1 MYPND
6 VVKLAA
12 MFDVAGLRSS
22 PDVRRIITRSG
33 SRVRTMLFCKRYSEP
48 RLSHESAGETRH
60 SRVCMFSPS
69 VLDLRTQPLVLYI
82 PGGAHLTDFPYT
94 PDAHAL
100 VRPPGTAETFDV
112 LVECKND
119 LDYLSD
125 PLLAPRLV
133 RVAEVLARIG
143 IHFVTVTEDELPKT
157 LDRTLDEL
165 QRHRK
170 HLGAPEDLLFLRN
183 ALATNTFEVFGDL
196 VAKVGRVR
204 ALHALA
210 SHQIHLDHFETLT
223 DSSRLFSTL
232 TEDRDAAR
240 HLYAGI

>member
-6 VVKLAA
+6 LFKLAA

-22 PDVRRIITRSG
+22 PDVRKIITRSG
-33 SRVRTMLFCKRYSEP
+33 SRVRTMLFCNRYSEP
-48 RLSHESAGETRH
+48 RLSHESAGEKRH
-60 SRVCMFSPS
+60 SRACMLSPS
-69 VLDLRTQPLVLYI
+69 VLDLRTQPLVLNV
-82 PGGAHLTDFPYT
+82 PGGPDLADFPYT
-94 PDAHAL
+94 PDARAL
-100 VRPPGTAETFDV
+100 VRPTGSAEAFDV
-112 LVECKND
+112 LVECKDD
-119 LDYLSD
+119 LDYLKD

-133 RVAEVLARIG
+133 RVTEVLARIG
-143 IHFVTVTEDELPKT
+143 IHFVVVTEADLPES
-157 LDRTLDEL
+157 LDFNLNEL

-170 HLGAPEDLLFLRN
+170 HLGSEEGLLFLRN
-183 ALATNTFEVFGDL
+183 TLATNTFEVFGDL

-210 SHQIHLDHFETLT
+210 SRQIHFDHFEKLS
-223 DSSRLFSTL
+223 DSSRLFSSL

>member
-6 VVKLAA
+6 LLRLAA
-12 MFDVAGLRSS
+12 MFGAAGLRSS
-22 PDVRRIITRSG
+22 PDVRKIITRSG

-48 RLSHESAGETRH
+48 RLSHESAGENRH
-60 SRVCMFSPS
+60 SRCCMLSPS
-69 VLDLRTQPLVLYI
+69 VLDLRTQPLVLHI
-82 PGGAHLTDFPYT
+82 PGGPNLDDFSYT
-94 PDAHAL
+94 PDARAL
-100 VRPPGTAETFDV
+100 VQPPNRAEASDV

-119 LDYLSD
+119 LDYLTD
-125 PLLAPRLV
+125 PLLAPRLI
-133 RVAEVLARIG
+133 RVAEVLAKIG
-143 IHFVTVTEDELPKT
+143 IRFVIVTEADLPESM
-157 LDRTLDEL
+157 DRTLDEL

-170 HLGAPEDLLFLRN
+170 HLGSQEDLLFLRN

-210 SHQIHLDHFETLT
+210 SCQIHFDHFEKLS

-240 HLYAGI
+240 HLYNGI